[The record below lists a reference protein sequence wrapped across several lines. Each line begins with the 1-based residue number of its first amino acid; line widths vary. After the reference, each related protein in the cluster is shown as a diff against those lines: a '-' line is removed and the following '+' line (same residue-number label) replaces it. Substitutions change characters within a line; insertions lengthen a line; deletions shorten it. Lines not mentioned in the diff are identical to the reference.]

1 MFKHNF
7 KYSLKI
13 LFRNKSLIFWT
24 FIFPIILGTFF
35 KLAFKD
41 IENNEAFHP
50 FDIAVIESND
60 FNNNEIFKEAIKS
73 VSKSDNKLFNVKYV
87 SKSDANKLLED
98 KKVTG
103 YLEFIDNDVNIK
115 INDNGIYETILKF
128 FVDEVNSE
136 KNIINLSIN
145 EEVSKGNYDI
155 DNITS
160 NILDKLNSDVNI
172 KNISRSNLSYTMIE
186 YYISCKNTTYQTE
199 DIMRTEN
206 EEIRDHLKYLSLL
219 ARDYPSQAAAASEI
233 ISTQALLKLP
243 KGTEH
248 FMSDL
253 HGENEAFVH
262 ILNSASGVIR
272 EKVDI
277 VLGESVPEQTRAE
290 LATLIYYPNEKL
302 PRLKAECT
310 DEEALDH
317 WYTETLLQLIDICR
331 LVSSKHTREHVRS
344 CLPSSCGYILDE
356 LLHAHFEDHDKDLYY
371 GQIVGSIIEN
381 GRADRFIVRL
391 CELIKRLAVDKLHIV
406 GDLFDRGPRPDIIL
420 DRLMRHHHVDIQWGN
435 HDVVWMGAAAGS
447 PICVC
452 TVLKTTLAYHNHAML
467 EDCYGINLRHLQR
480 MAEQF
485 YGNDDLTLWM
495 PHTDAARGPYTEGM
509 LHRCAVM
516 HKAVTILMLKMEC
529 KVIDRN
535 PDFKMQGRDFL
546 RHIDWK
552 KGTVTLNGQAYP
564 LRDTSFPTVDP
575 ADPAALNDD
584 ERLVLRKLVESFR
597 QSERLQQHVEFLY
610 AKGSVYHI
618 ENGNLL
624 YHGVVPMTKNGSF
637 AVERFEGHNYSG
649 RGLMDYCDERA
660 RRGYFAPEGS
670 AARRSGQDFLWY
682 LWCGKLSPLFGR
694 SAMTTFERL
703 YIADPATHEEVK
715 DPYYTWYNEEAA
727 CRRILAEFGLPGTSH
742 IVNGHVPVREKS
754 GESPIKGGGR
764 LVVIDGGF
772 CRAYHE
778 KTGIAGYT
786 LVYSSRTMSLRT
798 HQPFVSAEKAVNEN
812 IDIVSQ
818 KNILETENHRILVEE
833 TDEGEILR
841 ERVHDLKQLVKAYQ
855 LGWIKETCSEDCVW

>member
-1 MFKHNF
+1 
-7 KYSLKI
+7 
-13 LFRNKSLIFWT
+13 
-24 FIFPIILGTFF
+24 
-35 KLAFKD
+35 
-41 IENNEAFHP
+41 
-50 FDIAVIESND
+50 
-60 FNNNEIFKEAIKS
+60 
-73 VSKSDNKLFNVKYV
+73 
-87 SKSDANKLLED
+87 
-98 KKVTG
+98 
-103 YLEFIDNDVNIK
+103 
-115 INDNGIYETILKF
+115 
-128 FVDEVNSE
+128 
-136 KNIINLSIN
+136 
-145 EEVSKGNYDI
+145 
-155 DNITS
+155 
-160 NILDKLNSDVNI
+160 
-172 KNISRSNLSYTMIE
+172 
-186 YYISCKNTTYQTE
+186 
-199 DIMRTEN
+199 MRTEN

-277 VLGESVPEQTRAE
+277 VLGDTIPVGARAE

-302 PRLKAECT
+302 PQLKARCA
-310 DEEALDH
+310 DEDELEQ
-317 WYTETLLQLIDICR
+317 WYTTTLLRLIDICR
-331 LVSSKHTREHVRS
+331 LVSSKHTREHVRE
-344 CLPSSCGYILDE
+344 CLPVSCGYILDE

-381 GRADRFIVRL
+381 GRADKFIVRL

-420 DRLMRHHHVDIQWGN
+420 DLLMRHHNVDIQWGN

-447 PICVC
+447 PICIC
-452 TVLKTTLAYHNHAML
+452 TVLKTTLAYHNHGML

-485 YGNDDLTLWM
+485 YGDDDLTLWM
-495 PHTDAARGPYTEGM
+495 PHTDAARGPYTPGM

-529 KVIDRN
+529 RVIDRN

-546 RHIDWK
+546 RRIDWE
-552 KGTVTLNGQAYP
+552 KGTVTVGGKEYP

-575 ADPAALNDD
+575 ADPAKLNPD
-584 ERLVLRKLVESFR
+584 EQVVLDKLVQSFR
-597 QSERLQQHVEFLY
+597 QSEKLQQHIEFLY

-637 AVERFEGHNYSG
+637 AVERFEGHSYSG
-649 RGLMDYCDERA
+649 RALMDYCDERA

-670 AARRSGQDFLWY
+670 AARQSGQDFLWY

-694 SAMTTFERL
+694 SAMTTFERI
-703 YIADPATHEEVK
+703 YIADPATYEEIK

-727 CRRILAEFGLPGTSH
+727 CRRILAEFGLPGTNH

-754 GESPIKGGGR
+754 GESSIKGGGR

-772 CRAYHE
+772 CRAYHD

-798 HQPFVSAEKAVNEN
+798 HQPFESAEKAVNEN
-812 IDIVSQ
+812 IDIISQ

-833 TDEGEILR
+833 TDEGEALR

-855 LGWIKETCSEDCVW
+855 LGWIKETHCEDCVW

>member
-1 MFKHNF
+1 
-7 KYSLKI
+7 
-13 LFRNKSLIFWT
+13 
-24 FIFPIILGTFF
+24 
-35 KLAFKD
+35 
-41 IENNEAFHP
+41 
-50 FDIAVIESND
+50 
-60 FNNNEIFKEAIKS
+60 
-73 VSKSDNKLFNVKYV
+73 
-87 SKSDANKLLED
+87 
-98 KKVTG
+98 
-103 YLEFIDNDVNIK
+103 
-115 INDNGIYETILKF
+115 
-128 FVDEVNSE
+128 
-136 KNIINLSIN
+136 
-145 EEVSKGNYDI
+145 
-155 DNITS
+155 
-160 NILDKLNSDVNI
+160 
-172 KNISRSNLSYTMIE
+172 
-186 YYISCKNTTYQTE
+186 
-199 DIMRTEN
+199 MRTEN

-243 KGTEH
+243 TIPV
-248 FMSDL
+248 
-253 HGENEAFVH
+253 EA
-262 ILNSASGVIR
+262 
-272 EKVDI
+272 
-277 VLGESVPEQTRAE
+277 RAE

-302 PRLKAECT
+302 PQLKARCA
-310 DEEALDH
+310 DEDELEQ
-317 WYTETLLQLIDICR
+317 WYTTTLLRLIDICR
-331 LVSSKHTREHVRS
+331 LVSSKHTREHVRK
-344 CLPSSCGYILDE
+344 CLPVSCGYILDE

-381 GRADRFIVRL
+381 GRADKFIVRL

-420 DRLMRHHHVDIQWGN
+420 DLLMRHHNVDIQWGN

-447 PICVC
+447 PICIC
-452 TVLKTTLAYHNHAML
+452 TVLKTTLAYHNHGML

-495 PHTDAARGPYTEGM
+495 PHTDAARGPYTPGM

-552 KGTVTLNGQAYP
+552 KGTVTLNGQEYP

-575 ADPAALNDD
+575 ADPAKLNPD
-584 ERLVLRKLVESFR
+584 EQVVLDKLVQSFR
-597 QSERLQQHVEFLY
+597 QSEKLQQHIEFLY

-637 AVERFEGHNYSG
+637 AVERFEGHSYSG
-649 RGLMDYCDERA
+649 RALMDYCDERA

-670 AARRSGQDFLWY
+670 AARQSGQDFLWY

-694 SAMTTFERL
+694 SAMTTFERI
-703 YIADPATHEEVK
+703 YIADPATYEEIK

-742 IVNGHVPVREKS
+742 VPVREKN

-798 HQPFVSAEKAVNEN
+798 HQPFESAEKAVNEN
-812 IDIVSQ
+812 IDIISQ

-833 TDEGEILR
+833 TDEGEVLR

-855 LGWIKETCSEDCVW
+855 LGWIKETHCEDCIW

>member
-1 MFKHNF
+1 
-7 KYSLKI
+7 
-13 LFRNKSLIFWT
+13 
-24 FIFPIILGTFF
+24 
-35 KLAFKD
+35 
-41 IENNEAFHP
+41 
-50 FDIAVIESND
+50 
-60 FNNNEIFKEAIKS
+60 
-73 VSKSDNKLFNVKYV
+73 
-87 SKSDANKLLED
+87 
-98 KKVTG
+98 
-103 YLEFIDNDVNIK
+103 
-115 INDNGIYETILKF
+115 
-128 FVDEVNSE
+128 
-136 KNIINLSIN
+136 
-145 EEVSKGNYDI
+145 
-155 DNITS
+155 
-160 NILDKLNSDVNI
+160 
-172 KNISRSNLSYTMIE
+172 
-186 YYISCKNTTYQTE
+186 
-199 DIMRTEN
+199 MRTEN

-277 VLGESVPEQTRAE
+277 VLGDTIPEAARAE

-302 PRLKAECT
+302 PQLKARCA
-310 DEEALDH
+310 DEDELDQ

-331 LVSSKHTREHVRS
+331 LVSSKHTREHVRE
-344 CLPSSCGYILDE
+344 CLPVSCGYILDE
-356 LLHAHFEDHDKDLYY
+356 LLHAHFEDLYY

-381 GRADRFIVRL
+381 GRADKFIVRL

-420 DRLMRHHHVDIQWGN
+420 DLLMRHHNVDIQWGN

-447 PICVC
+447 PICIC

-485 YGNDDLTLWM
+485 YGDDDLTLWM

-516 HKAVTILMLKMEC
+516 HKAVSILMLKMEC
-529 KVIDRN
+529 AVIARN

-546 RHIDWK
+546 RHIDWE
-552 KGTVTLNGQAYP
+552 KGTVTINGKEYP
-564 LRDTSFPTVDP
+564 LRDTSFPTVDH
-575 ADPAALNDD
+575 ADPSKLNYD
-584 ERLVLRKLVESFR
+584 EQVVLTKLVQSFR
-597 QSERLQQHVEFLY
+597 QSEKLQQHIEFLY

-624 YHGVVPMTKNGSF
+624 YHGVVPMTKTGSF
-637 AVERFEGHNYSG
+637 AVERFEGHSYSG
-649 RGLMDYCDERA
+649 RALMDYCDERA

-670 AARRSGQDFLWY
+670 AARQSGQDFLWY

-703 YIADPATHEEVK
+703 YVEDPATHEEVK

-772 CRAYHE
+772 CRAYHD

-798 HQPFVSAEKAVNEN
+798 HQPFESAEKAVNEN
-812 IDIVSQ
+812 IDILSQ

-833 TDEGEILR
+833 TDEGEVLR

-855 LGWIKETCSEDCVW
+855 LGWLKEQHCEDCVW